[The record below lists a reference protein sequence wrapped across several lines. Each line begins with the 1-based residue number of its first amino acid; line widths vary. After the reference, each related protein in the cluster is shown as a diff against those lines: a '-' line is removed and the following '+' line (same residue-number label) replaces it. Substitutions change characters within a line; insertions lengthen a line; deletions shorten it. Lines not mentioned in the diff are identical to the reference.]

1 MSELNEAFRE
11 LNRFCD
17 AHGCT
22 WNITRPPDGT
32 FCVCIADV
40 CGGYTYCGTDL
51 VMGIHEAVKGARSPE
66 LSGRRQA
73 DA

>member
-22 WNITRPPDGT
+22 WSITRPPDGT
-32 FCVCIADV
+32 FCVCIADM
-40 CGGYTYCGTDL
+40 YEYCARDL
-51 VMGIHEAVKGARSPE
+51 VMGIREAIEGARSPE